1 MSQEVSEER
10 RTLHGEYRKDLLARQ
25 LSNSENFDRSILSLS
40 SGILAVSVAFVRGS
54 TAPQALQH
62 TALLSTSW
70 VAFAVAIVFTLASFV
85 TSQKAIEK
93 HLEFAAQ
100 YYLQNQDDALGRN
113 SGFRTATSWLGGLAG
128 ISFVVGIGFT
138 IAFAILNLR

>member
-1 MSQEVSEER
+1 MTREASEER
-10 RTLHGEYRKDLLARQ
+10 RTLYGEYRKDLLARQ

-40 SGILAVSVAFVRGS
+40 SGILAVSIAFIRGS

-62 TALLSTSW
+62 TALLSISW
-70 VAFAVAIVFTLASFV
+70 VAFAAAIAFTLASFI
-85 TSQKAIEK
+85 TSQKAIDK

-100 YYLQNQDDALGRN
+100 YYLQNQDDALEKI

-128 ISFVVGIGFT
+128 VSFVVGIGST